1 MIHSSER
8 WAQIES
14 LFLESLDL
22 PPASRSAFLDE
33 HCSTDIELRRE
44 IEGLLESAEKP
55 LDILEQPV
63 FAAARELAADPA
75 AQLIRPG
82 ETISHYEILSSIGA
96 GGMGQVYLATD
107 TVLRRRV
114 AVKLLNP
121 ALARDERGLRRFEQ
135 EARAASSLNH
145 PNILTIYEFGSVAG
159 LQFIASEFVDGCTL
173 RQKLADGPLP
183 PATAVQIAVQIARA
197 LDGAHAAGIIHRDI
211 KPENVMIRKDQL
223 VKVLDFGIAKLNQ
236 PQSLQQTR
244 PGLPA
249 LSLSMSLAGLVI
261 GSARYMSPEQAR
273 GLPVDPR
280 SDIFSLGVVLYE
292 MVAGKAPFE
301 GETVS
306 DVIAEILKGTPRSL
320 CELQPNAPP
329 QLQQIVATAM
339 CKELEGR
346 YPSAEAMLA
355 DLEDCAAALPPPA
368 AAACGP
374 GRASGGSG
382 RTPTPYPAWAH
393 SPATPP
399 APPPTT
405 PAAAQPAAQSPSPLA
420 ALPPWLWILAAL
432 LLVAAVAVPVALHR
446 RRPATASVAAPQIR
460 TLAILPFRNLRQDP
474 SLDYLGFSLSDAIV
488 TELSSISSLTVR
500 PSSWVEP
507 YRNQNE
513 DPRKIAQELN
523 VNTLLTGTYIKDGDD
538 LLVTA
543 QLIDTQANRIIWRD
557 SMDVRYDRLLEIQD
571 RVSQEIV
578 KGLEL
583 HLSPSQA
590 QSLRADKP
598 ANPQAYEDYL
608 RGVDLYSLG
617 NYPAAIAML
626 ERSTSLDPNYAPAWA
641 HLGKAYTTSA
651 TLRFG
656 GREEYDKAQAAYEK
670 ATALNPDLVEA
681 RIYEANMLTDTG
693 RVEQSVPL
701 LRAALQTSPHNAE
714 LHWELGYAYRFAG
727 MLQQSVAE
735 CEEARRIDPQVKIN
749 SSAINAY
756 LYLGQYDKF
765 LASLPNQDVAYIVF
779 YRGLG
784 QYYKHDLKD
793 AAASFDRAYILEP
806 SLLPARVGKAISDS
820 MAGQHAAAIAILNQT
835 ENEMEA
841 RGVSDAESMYKIAQ
855 AYAIV
860 GDRAASLHALSHT
873 IDGGFFCYP
882 CFTTDPLLDNER
894 SDPEFLRLMKQALQ
908 RYNDFRN
915 RFF

>member
-14 LFLESLDL
+14 LFLESLEL

-33 HCSTDIELRRE
+33 HCGTDLELRRE
-44 IEGLLESAEKP
+44 IEGLLESAGKP

-63 FAAARELAADPA
+63 LAAARELAADPA
-75 AQLIRPG
+75 TQLIRPG

-107 TVLRRRV
+107 TVLRRKV
-114 AVKLLNP
+114 AIKLLTP

-145 PNILTIYEFGSVAG
+145 PNILTIYEFGSTAG
-159 LQFIASEFVDGCTL
+159 LQFIASEYVDGCTL

-183 PATAVQIAVQIARA
+183 PASAVQIAIQIARA
-197 LDGAHAAGIIHRDI
+197 LEGAHAAGIIHRDI

-236 PQSLQQTR
+236 PHAPYQTL
-244 PGLPA
+244 PGNLA

-306 DVIAEILKGTPRSL
+306 DVIAEILKGTPKSL
-320 CELQPNAPP
+320 CELQPDAP
-329 QLQQIVATAM
+329 QRLQEIVALAM
-339 CKELEGR
+339 SKELEGR
-346 YPSAEAMLA
+346 YTSALELLA
-355 DLEDCAAALPPPA
+355 DLEDCAAELPAPPNA
-368 AAACGP
+368 AAG
-374 GRASGGSG
+374 SGSG
-382 RTPTPYPAWAH
+382 RISGGISRTPIPHAVPQSAR
-393 SPATPP
+393 
-399 APPPTT
+399 PTT
-405 PAAAQPAAQSPSPLA
+405 EAARSEPAVPKSRIPVWMWIVA
-420 ALPPWLWILAAL
+420 ALVVALAI
-432 LLVAAVAVPVALHR
+432 AVPLVIRHRKALM
-446 RRPATASVAAPQIR
+446 ANSVSQPR

-474 SLDYLGFSLSDAIV
+474 SLNYLGFSLSDAIV
-488 TELSSISSLTVR
+488 TELSSINNLTVR

-507 YRNQNE
+507 YRNENA
-513 DPRKIAQELN
+513 DPRRIAQELN
-523 VNTLLTGTYIKDGDD
+523 VNTLLTGTYIKDGDE
-538 LLVTA
+538 LLISA
-543 QLIDTQANRIIWRD
+543 QLIDTRANRIIWRD
-557 SMDVRYDRLLEIQD
+557 AIHVRYDRLLEVQD
-571 RVSQEIV
+571 RVSREIV

-583 HLSPSQA
+583 DLSPRQA
-590 QSLRADKP
+590 QSLDADKP
-598 ANPQAYEDYL
+598 ANAQAYEDYL
-608 RGVDLYSLG
+608 RGVDLYGLG
-617 NYPAAIAML
+617 NYAAAIAML

-651 TLRFG
+651 SLRFG

-701 LRAALQTSPHNAE
+701 LRSALQTSPQNAE

-727 MLQQSVAE
+727 MLDQSVAE

-756 LYLGQYDKF
+756 LYLGEYDKF
-765 LASLPNQDVAYIVF
+765 LASLPNQDSAYVVF

-784 QYYKHDLKD
+784 QYYEHDLRD
-793 AAASFDRAYILEP
+793 AAANFDRAYILEP

-820 MAGQHAAAIAILNQT
+820 IAGEHSAAIAMLNQT
-835 ENEMEA
+835 ENEMES

-855 AYAIV
+855 AYAIL
-860 GDRAASLHALSHT
+860 GDRPASLHALSHT
-873 IDGGFFCYP
+873 IDGGFFCYS
-882 CFTTDPLLDNER
+882 CFMTDPLLANER
-894 SDPEFLRLMKQALQ
+894 SSPEFQQLAKQALQ
-908 RYNDFRN
+908 RHNEFSS

>member
-14 LFLESLDL
+14 LFLESLEL

-33 HCSTDIELRRE
+33 HCGTDVELRRE
-44 IEGLLESAEKP
+44 IEGLLESAGKP

-75 AQLIRPG
+75 AQLIHPG
-82 ETISHYEILSSIGA
+82 ETISHYEIQSSIGA
-96 GGMGQVYLATD
+96 GGMGQVYLAMD
-107 TVLRRRV
+107 TVLGRRV
-114 AVKLLNP
+114 AIKLLAP

-145 PNILTIYEFGSVAG
+145 PNILTIYEFGRVAG
-159 LQFIASEFVDGCTL
+159 LQFIASEYVDGCTL
-173 RQKLADGPLP
+173 RQKLADGALP
-183 PATAVQIAVQIARA
+183 PSTAVHIAIQIARA

-236 PQSLQQTR
+236 PQSPQQAL
-244 PGLPA
+244 PGNLA
-249 LSLSMSLAGLVI
+249 ISLSMSLVGLVI

-301 GETVS
+301 GQTVS

-320 CELQPNAPP
+320 CELQPNAPRR
-329 QLQQIVATAM
+329 LQQIVARAM

-346 YPSAEAMLA
+346 YATVQELLG
-355 DLEDCAAALPPPA
+355 DLEHCAAELPPLA
-368 AAACGP
+368 AGSSMP
-374 GRASGGSG
+374 GKGSG
-382 RTPTPYPAWAH
+382 SISRTPTPWPGW
-393 SPATPP
+393 
-399 APPPTT
+399 
-405 PAAAQPAAQSPSPLA
+405 AQPASAHGSPKRSSFASGLPLWLWMIA
-420 ALPPWLWILAAL
+420 ALIV
-432 LLVAAVAVPVALHR
+432 VAAIAVPLVLHHR
-446 RRPATASVAAPQIR
+446 KTLTASLSTQSR

-538 LLVTA
+538 LLITA
-543 QLIDTQANRIIWRD
+543 QLIDTGANRIIWRD
-557 SMDVRYDRLLEIQD
+557 SINVRYERLLEVQD

-590 QSLRADKP
+590 QSLRADKA

-701 LRAALQTSPHNAE
+701 LRTALQTNPGNAE

-727 MLQQSVAE
+727 MLDASVAE

-756 LYLGQYDKF
+756 LYLGQYGKF
-765 LASLPNQDVAYIVF
+765 LASLPNQDVAYVIF

-784 QYYKHDLKD
+784 QYYEHDTVD
-793 AAASFDRAYILEP
+793 AAANFDRAYMLEP
-806 SLLPARVGKAISDS
+806 SLLPARVGKAISEFT
-820 MAGQHAAAIAILNQT
+820 AGQRAAAMALLNQT

-841 RGVSDAESMYKIAQ
+841 RGVSDAESMYKIVE
-855 AYAIV
+855 AYAIL
-860 GDRAASLHALSHT
+860 GDRSASLHALSHT

-882 CFTTDPLLDNER
+882 CFITDPLLANER
-894 SDPEFLRLMKQALQ
+894 NEPEFQQLMKQALQ
-908 RYNDFRN
+908 RHEEFSR

>member
-14 LFLESLDL
+14 LFLAGLEL

-33 HCSTDIELRRE
+33 HCGTDLELRRE

-55 LDILEQPV
+55 LEILEQPV
-63 FAAARELAADPA
+63 FAAARELAAGPEV
-75 AQLIRPG
+75 QLIRPG
-82 ETISHYEILSSIGA
+82 EAISHYEVLSCIGA
-96 GGMGQVYLATD
+96 GGMGQVYLAID

-114 AVKLLNP
+114 ALKLLNP
-121 ALARDERGLRRFEQ
+121 ALAHDERGLRRFEQ

-159 LQFIASEFVDGCTL
+159 LQYIASEFVDGWTL

-183 PATAVQIAVQIARA
+183 PATAVQIAIQIARA

-223 VKVLDFGIAKLNQ
+223 VKVLDFGIAKLTL
-236 PQSLQQTR
+236 PQSLQQ
-244 PGLPA
+244 GLPGSLA

-280 SDIFSLGVVLYE
+280 SDLFSLGVVLYE

-301 GETVS
+301 GQTVS

-320 CELQPNAPP
+320 CELQPNAPER
-329 QLQQIVATAM
+329 LQEIVATAM
-339 CKELEGR
+339 CKEVDGR
-346 YPSAEAMLA
+346 YASAEAMLA
-355 DLEDCAAALPPPA
+355 DLEDCAAGLPPA
-368 AAACGP
+368 AAVP
-374 GRASGGSG
+374 GASGKGSAG
-382 RTPTPYPAWAH
+382 IARTPTPWPALA
-393 SPATPP
+393 PP
-399 APPPTT
+399 AANPPALA
-405 PAAAQPAAQSPSPLA
+405 PAAKRSPHAALPLWLWMLA
-420 ALPPWLWILAAL
+420 AL
-432 LLVAAVAVPVALHR
+432 VAVAVVAVLIALHR
-446 RRPATASVAAPQIR
+446 RGTETANVVSQQSR

-538 LLVTA
+538 LLITA
-543 QLIDTQANRIIWRD
+543 QLIDTRANRIIWRH
-557 SMDVRYDRLLEIQD
+557 SIDVRYDRLLEVQD

-583 HLSPSQA
+583 RLSPSQA

-598 ANPQAYEDYL
+598 ANAKAYEDYL

-617 NYPAAIAML
+617 DYAAAIAML

-651 TLRFG
+651 TLHFG

-670 ATALNPDLVEA
+670 ATVLNPELVEA

-701 LRAALQTSPHNAE
+701 LRAALLTSPANAE

-727 MLQQSVAE
+727 MLDASVAE
-735 CEEARRIDPQVKIN
+735 CDEARRIDPQVKIN

-765 LASLPNQDVAYIVF
+765 LASLPNQDVAYVVF

-784 QYYKHDLKD
+784 QYYEHDLKD
-793 AAASFDRAYILEP
+793 AAANFDRAYVLEP

-820 MAGQHAAAIAILNQT
+820 MAGQHAAAMSILNQT

-841 RGVSDAESMYKIAQ
+841 RGVSDAESMYKIAL
-855 AYAIV
+855 AYAV
-860 GDRAASLHALSHT
+860 AGDRSASLHALSHT
-873 IDGGFFCYP
+873 IEGGFFCYQ
-882 CFTTDPLLDNER
+882 CFINDPLLANER
-894 SDPEFLRLMKQALQ
+894 SDPEFERLAKQALQ
-908 RYNDFRN
+908 RHDEFRS